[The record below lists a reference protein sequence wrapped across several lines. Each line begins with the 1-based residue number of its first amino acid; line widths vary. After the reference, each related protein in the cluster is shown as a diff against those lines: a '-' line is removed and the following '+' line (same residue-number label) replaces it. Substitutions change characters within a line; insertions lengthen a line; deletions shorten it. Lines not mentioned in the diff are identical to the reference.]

1 MVSSYEQNL
10 IADVLRNAQ
19 LTKLPSKTSPE
30 DLTWI
35 EGVAKIRLSD
45 ASIGY
50 GIVRRNPNLSVSYK
64 YINGNTAAIA
74 AIEEVYPYESID
86 KKRIKKF
93 GKDDD
98 AESRVTYLKSLNLPY
113 EINFENA
120 TIADLNKE
128 VVKAALFMQLNNKE
142 D

>member
-10 IADVLRNAQ
+10 IADALRVAQ
-19 LTKLPSKTSPE
+19 ITKLPAKTTAD

-50 GIVRRNPNLSVSYK
+50 GIVRRNPNISVSYK

-86 KKRIKKF
+86 KRRIKKF

-98 AESRVTYLKSLNLPY
+98 AEARVKYLKSLNLPY
-113 EINFENA
+113 EINFENM
-120 TIADLNKE
+120 TISDLNKE

-142 D
+142 E

>member
-1 MVSSYEQNL
+1 MTHEQNL
-10 IADVLRNAQ
+10 IADALRIAQ
-19 LTKLPSKTSPE
+19 LAKLPTKTSPE

-64 YINGNTAAIA
+64 YVNGNTAAIA

-86 KKRIKKF
+86 KRRIKKF

-98 AESRVTYLKSLNLPY
+98 AEGRVKYLKSLNLPY
-113 EINFENA
+113 EINFESM

>member
-10 IADVLRNAQ
+10 IADALRVAQ
-19 LTKLPSKTSPE
+19 ITKLPAKTTAD

-74 AIEEVYPYESID
+74 NIEEVYPYESID
-86 KKRIKKF
+86 KRRIKKF

-98 AESRVTYLKSLNLPY
+98 AEARVAYLKSLNLPY

-120 TIADLNKE
+120 TISDLNKE
-128 VVKAALFMQLNNKE
+128 VVKAALFMQLNSKE

>member
-86 KKRIKKF
+86 KRRIKKF

-98 AESRVTYLKSLNLPY
+98 AESRVTYIKSLNLPY
-113 EINFENA
+113 EINFDNA

-128 VVKAALFMQLNNKE
+128 VVKAAVYQQLKALE
-142 D
+142 E

>member
-10 IADVLRNAQ
+10 IADALRVAQ
-19 LTKLPSKTSPE
+19 MTKLPAKTSPE
-30 DLTWI
+30 DLTWV

-50 GIVRRNPNLSVSYK
+50 GIVGRNPDLSVSYK

-86 KKRIKKF
+86 KRRIKKF

-98 AESRVTYLKSLNLPY
+98 AESRVAYLKSLNLPY

-128 VVKAALFMQLNNKE
+128 VVKAALFMQLNSKE

>member
-10 IADVLRNAQ
+10 IADALRVAQ
-19 LTKLPSKTSPE
+19 ITKLPAKTTAD

-50 GIVRRNPNLSVSYK
+50 GIVRRNPNMSVSYK

-74 AIEEVYPYESID
+74 TIEEVYPYESID
-86 KKRIKKF
+86 KRRIKKF
-93 GKDDD
+93 SKDDD
-98 AESRVTYLKSLNLPY
+98 AEARVKYLKSLNLPY
-113 EINFENA
+113 EINFEKA

>member
-10 IADVLRNAQ
+10 IADALRVAQ
-19 LTKLPSKTSPE
+19 MAKLPAKTSPE

-45 ASIGY
+45 ASVGY

-64 YINGNTAAIA
+64 YVNGNTAAIA

-86 KKRIKKF
+86 KRRIKKF

-98 AESRVTYLKSLNLPY
+98 AEGRVKYLKSLNLPY
-113 EINFENA
+113 EIDFENA

-128 VVKAALFMQLNNKE
+128 VVRAALFMQLNNKE
-142 D
+142 E

>member
-1 MVSSYEQNL
+1 MMSSYEQNL
-10 IADVLRNAQ
+10 IADALRVAQ
-19 LTKLPSKTSPE
+19 LTKLPAKTSPE

-64 YINGNTAAIA
+64 YVNGNTAAIA

-86 KKRIKKF
+86 KRRIKKF

-98 AESRVTYLKSLNLPY
+98 GESRVAYLKSLNLPY

-128 VVKAALFMQLNNKE
+128 VVKAALFMQLNSKE

>member
-1 MVSSYEQNL
+1 MVSSHEQNL
-10 IADVLRNAQ
+10 IADALCKAQ
-19 LTKLPSKTSPE
+19 LSKLPTKTSPD

-45 ASIGY
+45 ASFGY
-50 GIVRRNPNLSVSYK
+50 GIVKRNPDLSVSYK
-64 YINGNTAAIA
+64 YVNGNTAAIA

-86 KKRIKKF
+86 KRRIKKF
-93 GKDDD
+93 SKDD
-98 AESRVTYLKSLNLPY
+98 AESRVAYLKSLNLPY
-113 EINFENA
+113 KIDFENA

-142 D
+142 G

>member
-10 IADVLRNAQ
+10 IADALRVAQ
-19 LTKLPSKTSPE
+19 ITKLPTKTSPE

-45 ASIGY
+45 ASVGY
-50 GIVRRNPNLSVSYK
+50 GIVKRNPNLSVSYK

-86 KKRIKKF
+86 KRRIKKF
-93 GKDDD
+93 SKDND
-98 AESRVTYLKSLNLPY
+98 ADSRAKYLKSLNLPY
-113 EINFENA
+113 AIDFENA